1 MFWFGIVR
9 AYSAMG
15 EFDKS
20 GFYNSMAQTMV
31 HSLLKKLRT
40 TTVHNID
47 LQHMN
52 QLCTLT
58 SLFDD
63 QYVIH
68 KTFDLDKTDV
78 FFPSFLTRFIELYFL
93 ISFSVSN
100 HCRVRQL
107 NFYEET
113 INAIMKSINSGKP
126 NDVDIFPYLAAI
138 LIGRVHTNWNASN

>member
-1 MFWFGIVR
+1 
-9 AYSAMG
+9 MG

-78 FFPSFLTRFIELYFL
+78 FFLLFLLDSLSYTF
-93 ISFSVSN
+93 
-100 HCRVRQL
+100 
-107 NFYEET
+107 
-113 INAIMKSINSGKP
+113 
-126 NDVDIFPYLAAI
+126 
-138 LIGRVHTNWNASN
+138 